1 MTLSFSLYLLRGFCK
16 HFPLW
21 NEKKSN
27 VNDGKDL
34 LLKYNSIQNASTD
47 NIQILQY
54 LITRGIHMLKDVVL
68 QHKSKFE
75 EYALIKFQQARIPKE
90 LWLPK
95 IKTWLPRPT

>member
-1 MTLSFSLYLLRGFCK
+1 MK
-16 HFPLW
+16 W
-21 NEKKSN
+21 KKSN

-34 LLKYNSIQNASTD
+34 LLLKYDSIQNAITD

-68 QHKSKFE
+68 QHKSE

-95 IKTWLPRPT
+95 IKTW

>member
-1 MTLSFSLYLLRGFCK
+1 MK
-16 HFPLW
+16 W
-21 NEKKSN
+21 KKSN

-34 LLKYNSIQNASTD
+34 LLKYDSIQNAITD

-68 QHKSKFE
+68 QHKSE

-95 IKTWLPRPT
+95 IKTW

>member
-1 MTLSFSLYLLRGFCK
+1 MK
-16 HFPLW
+16 W
-21 NEKKSN
+21 KKSN

-34 LLKYNSIQNASTD
+34 LLLKYDSIQNAITD

-68 QHKSKFE
+68 QHKSE
-75 EYALIKFQQARIPKE
+75 EYALIKFQQTRIPKE

-95 IKTWLPRPT
+95 IKTW